1 MTAAVM
7 RDTAVAVVG
16 KKQQLV
22 FEGVGAERP
31 SVAEHHRLSFAPV
44 FVIDRRAVFGRD
56 HRHRIHFLSVCVP
69 LPSAYF
75 FINDDPGV
83 TDWSRSSNSYQPE
96 TTSFLLMIQVVL

>member
-1 MTAAVM
+1 M
-7 RDTAVAVVG
+7 
-16 KKQQLV
+16 
-22 FEGVGAERP
+22 
-31 SVAEHHRLSFAPV
+31 AEHHRLSFAPV

-83 TDWSRSSNSYQPE
+83 TDWSRSLNSYQPE
-96 TTSFLLMIQVVL
+96 TTSFLLMIQVVLNAFLDWQRHNRRLVSQFTNPEGQF